1 MKTKWVS
8 KHWLFVTCSYFFTHL
23 CCFFPHSS
31 SSSPCF
37 ASCSLRVSLE
47 PAGGVGVFQIW
58 WAPVVW
64 ALELIEKG
72 SRNPW
77 NPYNRNYQEPQV
89 PHPQTWIY
97 IYIYLLHYLLEK
109 NQAFGIHLLSFIWSL
124 GCLAMSMICLR
135 WSQVWA
141 QGIHLTG
148 ANMMQADG
156 VSQSDMFMNF
166 DCINPYKCVQTCK
179 GRGKRIT
186 MNKYMMVS
194 HMWQKHCSCQGRKRV
209 NLNEWALKQWMTVML
224 QPVMMNAALLGEHW
238 GKLHRTAIKS
248 HQDIKS

>member
-1 MKTKWVS
+1 MILGNFWNPGVAVRRRPVSLCQGGIVASGPQCRCYTKEVVGATLEISRMKTKWVS

-97 IYIYLLHYLLEK
+97 IYICCIICWKKIRH
-109 NQAFGIHLLSFIWSL
+109 SVFISWVL
-124 GCLAMSMICLR
+124 FEA
-135 WSQVWA
+135 W
-141 QGIHLTG
+141 
-148 ANMMQADG
+148 D
-156 VSQSDMFMNF
+156 
-166 DCINPYKCVQTCK
+166 
-179 GRGKRIT
+179 
-186 MNKYMMVS
+186 
-194 HMWQKHCSCQGRKRV
+194 
-209 NLNEWALKQWMTVML
+209 ALQCPWY
-224 QPVMMNAALLGEHW
+224 A
-238 GKLHRTAIKS
+238 
-248 HQDIKS
+248 